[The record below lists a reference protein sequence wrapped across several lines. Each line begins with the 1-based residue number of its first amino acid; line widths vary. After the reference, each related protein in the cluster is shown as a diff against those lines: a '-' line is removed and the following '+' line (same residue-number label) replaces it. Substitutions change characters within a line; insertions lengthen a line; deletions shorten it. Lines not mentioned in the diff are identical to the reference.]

1 MTSTNS
7 LVVLKS
13 CKRTWKYQRNAIR
26 DRAGIY
32 YPETK
37 TKERVGIMPIQIH
50 SKTAVNPA
58 QYYKIRW
65 NQREE
70 KKKMMKTNSE
80 SKSPPTRALK
90 LCVLAKKGPRKVN
103 QLTNILK
110 HLVDNRAFYDQITT
124 RLVL

>member
-1 MTSTNS
+1 MTSRNS

-65 NQREE
+65 NIEAVCFGKER
-70 KKKMMKTNSE
+70 
-80 SKSPPTRALK
+80 
-90 LCVLAKKGPRKVN
+90 
-103 QLTNILK
+103 
-110 HLVDNRAFYDQITT
+110 TT
-124 RLVL
+124 

>member
-1 MTSTNS
+1 
-7 LVVLKS
+7 
-13 CKRTWKYQRNAIR
+13 
-26 DRAGIY
+26 
-32 YPETK
+32 
-37 TKERVGIMPIQIH
+37 MPIQVH
-50 SKTAVNPA
+50 SKTAANPA

-70 KKKMMKTNSE
+70 KKKMMKTNSV
-80 SKSPPTRALK
+80 STSSPTRALK
-90 LCVLAKKGPRKVN
+90 LCVLEKKGPRKVN